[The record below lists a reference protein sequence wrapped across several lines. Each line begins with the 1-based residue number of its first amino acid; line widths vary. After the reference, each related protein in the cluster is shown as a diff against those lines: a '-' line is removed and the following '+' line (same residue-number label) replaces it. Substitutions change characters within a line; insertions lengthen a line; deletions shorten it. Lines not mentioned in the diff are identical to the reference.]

1 MKKQMPHAF
10 LFFLSTQDE
19 EFNEMIHSDE
29 RINFLYGHFFDEEI
43 VNETL
48 ATALEQLLVCVE
60 RAETE
65 PLWAPSSWVQ

>member
-1 MKKQMPHAF
+1 
-10 LFFLSTQDE
+10 
-19 EFNEMIHSDE
+19 MIHSDE

-43 VNETL
+43 VNENL
-48 ATALEQLLVCVE
+48 ATALEQLLVCVA

>member
-1 MKKQMPHAF
+1 MIIIIEF
-10 LFFLSTQDE
+10 DLLITLFQDE

-43 VNETL
+43 INEDL
-48 ATALEQLLVCVE
+48 ATAMEQLLVCVE
-60 RAETE
+60 KAETE